1 MLEPFSIKHVRIPT
15 GEVHCKHEPNR
26 SSYAMPPSLEPP
38 RLERYTANMNPIARA
53 TVLGFSLALFGTACG
68 PVLPGPGPARCT
80 ANPCSSVNL
89 SSDPRTLQGVWS
101 GDIAVPQLSGETP
114 QRVPIRF
121 ELAATYKDEFYYTLS
136 GTATLEGKTYPVRGT
151 HTFDNTEKILRPQ
164 TLPIPQPNVFEL
176 LEGDKV
182 IYTVPYLFWQK
193 DKNQYGGA
201 LVQQNLPSSFE
212 LTLQKTLP

>member
-1 MLEPFSIKHVRIPT
+1 MKGGTR
-15 GEVHCKHEPNR
+15 
-26 SSYAMPPSLEPP
+26 
-38 RLERYTANMNPIARA
+38 
-53 TVLGFSLALFGTACG
+53 ALFLGCWIALLGTACG
-68 PVLPGPGPARCT
+68 PVMPGPGPARCS

-121 ELAATYKDEFYYTLS
+121 ELVATYKDEFYYTVS

-151 HTFDNTEKILRPQ
+151 HTFDYTEKILKPQ
-164 TLPIPQPNVFEL
+164 YSPVPNPNVFVL

-182 IYTVPYLFWQK
+182 IYTVPYLAWQK

-201 LVQQNLPSSFE
+201 LRRQSPASGFE

>member
-1 MLEPFSIKHVRIPT
+1 MLDSPS
-15 GEVHCKHEPNR
+15 GNR
-26 SSYAMPPSLEPP
+26 LWSGYA
-38 RLERYTANMNPIARA
+38 RTRA
-53 TVLGFSLALFGTACG
+53 CAVQ
-68 PVLPGPGPARCT
+68 R
-80 ANPCSSVNL
+80 NPCSSVNL

-151 HTFDNTEKILRPQ
+151 HTFDYTEKILKPQ
-164 TLPIPQPNVFEL
+164 YSPVPNPNVFVL
-176 LEGDKV
+176 LEGGKV

-201 LVQQNLPSSFE
+201 LVRQNLPSSFE